1 MHWTNAIISPI
12 SIGESAMNSEPIGTG
27 TSTAEIWQMAQRRR
41 TSEMAALFS
50 QPRDDGTRRRRLAIP
65 TLLASLVAAV
75 AVWAL
80 AGPPLHPGKT
90 VVATI
95 FAKAR

>member
-1 MHWTNAIISPI
+1 
-12 SIGESAMNSEPIGTG
+12 MNSEPIRTG
-27 TSTAEIWQMAQRRR
+27 ASTAELWQMAQRRR
-41 TSEMAALFS
+41 TAEIATLFG
-50 QPRDDGTRRRRLAIP
+50 QPSDDGTRRRRLAIP

-80 AGPPLHPGKT
+80 AGPPHHPGKA

-95 FAKAR
+95 YAKAR